1 MEKAPHFVTDLA
13 HLPTSAHGPRSAT
26 WWGTLGFIL
35 IEGTGFALAAA
46 AYFYLMGQPETWPPG
61 QAPPD
66 WLWGT
71 AQLILMLASLL
82 PNLWTDRVA
91 HQEDLRKVRVGLVVM
106 SAVGLL
112 TLVVRAFEFGALN
125 CRWDDNAYGSI
136 VWVLLGLH
144 ATHLVTDIG
153 DTLVLTA
160 LMFTRHV
167 EPRRYTDVTDNCVY
181 WNFVVLAWVP
191 LWGLL
196 YVVPRLV

>member
-1 MEKAPHFVTDLA
+1 MERSPHFTADLA
-13 HLPTSAHGPRSAT
+13 HLPTSAHGPRSTT

-35 IEGTGFALAAA
+35 IEATAFALAAA
-46 AYFYLMGQPETWPPG
+46 AYFYLMGQTETWPPG
-61 QAPPD
+61 QSPPD

-71 AQLILMLASLL
+71 VQLVLMLASLW

-91 HQEDLRKVRVGLVVM
+91 HADDLRRVRIGLVVM
-106 SAVGLL
+106 SAIGLL

-144 ATHLVTDIG
+144 ATHLITDVG
-153 DTLVLTA
+153 DTLVLTV
-160 LMFTRHV
+160 LMFTKHV
-167 EPRRYTDVTDNCVY
+167 EPRRFTDVTDNCVY
-181 WNFVVLAWVP
+181 WNFVVCAWVP
-191 LWGLL
+191 LWALL